1 MGSSSAF
8 QALSTH
14 RTKETIVRR
23 GNFSAPSP
31 FYSSDEYDL
40 RLSIGLFDCR
50 VETLLR
56 LMCDGIVISTPSP
69 FYSSDEYDPRLS
81 IGVFDCRIKKLLRLL
96 CDGIVISVPSPFYS
110 SDEKNNRPTREWK
123 SISNVSRNILSLCRL
138 II

>member
-31 FYSSDEYDL
+31 
-40 RLSIGLFDCR
+40 IH
-50 VETLLR
+50 
-56 LMCDGIVISTPSP
+56 
-69 FYSSDEYDPRLS
+69 SSDEYDPRLS

-96 CDGIVISVPSPFYS
+96 CDGIVISVPSPFHSLDEYDLRLSIGLFDCRVETLLRLLCDGIVISAQSPFYS
-110 SDEKNNRPTREWK
+110 SDERNNRPTRESE
-123 SISNVSRNILSLCRL
+123 SISNIPRNILSLCRL
-138 II
+138 TI